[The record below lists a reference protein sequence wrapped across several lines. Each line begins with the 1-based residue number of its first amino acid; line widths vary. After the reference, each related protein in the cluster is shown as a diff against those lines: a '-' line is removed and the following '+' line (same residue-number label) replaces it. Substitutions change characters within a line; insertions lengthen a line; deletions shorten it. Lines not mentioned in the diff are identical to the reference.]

1 MNLSRL
7 LVLADLSG
15 HGARHGHAIRR
26 DAEQTD
32 VSAWGGVSM
41 GAIYRELREL
51 EEEGL
56 IEALRTETEGRR
68 PARTIYQI
76 TDEGERE
83 LGILREQALTQ
94 LRQGPDAVAV
104 ALLFGGTDKRGVVL
118 RLLGARRDA
127 LRRELDG
134 IAAERAHHVEHG
146 RLGAVGVAV
155 FRRGEHL
162 RAAEIAWID
171 ETLDALAPKPAKKPR
186 RKTR

>member
-7 LVLADLSG
+7 LVLADLSR

-26 DAEQTD
+26 DAEQSN
-32 VSAWGGVSM
+32 VSAWGGVSL

-51 EEEGL
+51 EAEAL
-56 IEALRTETEGRR
+56 VQALRTETEGRR

-83 LGILREQALTQ
+83 LGILREHALTQ

-104 ALLFGGTDKRGVVL
+104 ALLFGGTDTQGVVL

-127 LRRELDG
+127 LRQELEG
-134 IAAERAHHVEHG
+134 IAGERAYHVEHG

-155 FRRGEHL
+155 FRRAEHL

-171 ETLDALAPKPAKKPR
+171 ETLAALAPKPDKRPARKKR
-186 RKTR
+186 

>member
-76 TDEGERE
+76 TDMARNKPLSAAYNYGLMEGFT
-83 LGILREQALTQ
+83 GND
-94 LRQGPDAVAV
+94 P
-104 ALLFGGTDKRGVVL
+104 K
-118 RLLGARRDA
+118 
-127 LRRELDG
+127 
-134 IAAERAHHVEHG
+134 
-146 RLGAVGVAV
+146 
-155 FRRGEHL
+155 
-162 RAAEIAWID
+162 
-171 ETLDALAPKPAKKPR
+171 KPAYHAVQSLL
-186 RKTR
+186 KTMSP